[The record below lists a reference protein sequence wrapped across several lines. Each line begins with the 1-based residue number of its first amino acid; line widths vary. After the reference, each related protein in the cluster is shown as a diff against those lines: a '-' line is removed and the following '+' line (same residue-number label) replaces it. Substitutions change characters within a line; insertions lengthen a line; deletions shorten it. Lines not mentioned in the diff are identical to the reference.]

1 MKPIK
6 KALSMVLAVAMMS
19 TMAFATTYEWGD
31 PTVGTSDVNGVYT
44 TMTVKPG
51 DTVKVPASYFYNSK
65 GDNLNIKEYDL
76 DDATFTIA
84 TKKFSKGA
92 DLVEKIYLDDD
103 CVKIKLKQNYTQ
115 EVKDGKVNV
124 TISELTLKSKKTVK
138 DSSDTTILRKNDSYS
153 FRAGTGVSS
162 LKLSVGYPKEVRGV
176 DTQLAVDLS
185 GSNGMFVE
193 WDKENNTTSGAA
205 EVTFGD
211 IASAE
216 GRVYDGDEIYYGYD
230 EDADTDILKAYP
242 DAELTFANIH
252 TNGFP
257 STMNFELYAEEDAHV
272 YEVKNGKLVKSS
284 LKWDKDAYAFTGKIR
299 SATSYVISDVKLDV
313 SASDNTEDNTS
324 GNDNTANNPDT
335 GANDVV
341 GVATALAVVSL
352 ISAGAVAMKK

>member
-1 MKPIK
+1 M
-6 KALSMVLAVAMMS
+6 
-19 TMAFATTYEWGD
+19 
-31 PTVGTSDVNGVYT
+31 
-44 TMTVKPG
+44 
-51 DTVKVPASYFYNSK
+51 
-65 GDNLNIKEYDL
+65 
-76 DDATFTIA
+76 
-84 TKKFSKGA
+84 
-92 DLVEKIYLDDD
+92 
-103 CVKIKLKQNYTQ
+103 
-115 EVKDGKVNV
+115 
-124 TISELTLKSKKTVK
+124 
-138 DSSDTTILRKNDSYS
+138 
-153 FRAGTGVSS
+153 
-162 LKLSVGYPKEVRGV
+162 
-176 DTQLAVDLS
+176 DLS

-193 WDKENNTTSGAA
+193 WDKENNTTYGTA

-211 IASAE
+211 IAYAE